1 MDTTLINTKVD
12 LPIWQG
18 LDTPLYVT
26 DIIQETHDVYT
37 FRFQGNPLCRFVYW
51 PGQFCTLV
59 LNINGKKVRRSYT
72 ISSPPSRPF
81 VLEITVK
88 RVPGGFVSNWL
99 ADNLKIGDRVDIAGP
114 KGKFCLMP
122 GKIPPKIL
130 LIAAGSGITPIM
142 SMVRWLCDIS
152 ANVDIRFFYSARS
165 PYDIIFRNEIELLTS
180 RYKMFEPVII
190 TSTRSGGGGWTGL
203 RGRINREML
212 EMVTPDIHE
221 RQIYMCGPPG
231 FMETAKKILTEPIL
245 GQPFKLSNLHIES
258 FSGIRTSTEAKAT
271 TSPKTA
277 AVSLAQPPQAE
288 ETPAVSLTVEFAGS
302 GKKVATDGK
311 TPLLDIAEEQDI
323 DLDYGCRSGSCGVC
337 KARLLKGNVD
347 METDEGLEPEEKDD
361 GYILTCVATPLTDC
375 TLDA

>member
-12 LPIWQG
+12 LPIWHG

-122 GKIPPKIL
+122 GKIPRKIL

-142 SMVRWLCDIS
+142 SMVRWLCDVS

-180 RYKMFEPVII
+180 RYKMFEPVVI
-190 TSTRSGGGGWTGL
+190 TSTRSAGGGWTGL

-231 FMETAKKILTEPIL
+231 LMETAKKILTEPIL
-245 GQPFKLSNLHIES
+245 EQPFKLSNLHIES

-288 ETPAVSLTVEFAGS
+288 ETPAVSLTKEFAGS
-302 GKKVATDGK
+302 GKKNATDGEM
-311 TPLLDIAEEQDI
+311 PLLGIAEEQGI
-323 DLDYGCRSGSCGVC
+323 KLDYGCRSGSWGVC
-337 KARLLKGNVD
+337 KTRLL
-347 METDEGLEPEEKDD
+347 
-361 GYILTCVATPLTDC
+361 
-375 TLDA
+375 

>member
-1 MDTTLINTKVD
+1 MDTTLIDTRVD

-18 LDTPLYVT
+18 LDTPLNVT

-59 LNINGKKVRRSYT
+59 LNINGKRVRRSYT
-72 ISSPPSRPF
+72 ISSTPSRPF

-88 RVPGGFVSNWL
+88 RVPGGLVSNWL
-99 ADNLKIGDRVDIAGP
+99 VDNLKIGDRVDIAGP

-142 SMVRWLCDIS
+142 SMVRWLCDVS
-152 ANVDIRFFYSARS
+152 ANVDIRFFNSART
-165 PYDIIFRNEIELLTS
+165 PGDIIFRNEIELLTS

-190 TSTRSGGGGWTGL
+190 TSTRGTSVGWTGL
-203 RGRINREML
+203 TGRINREML
-212 EMVTPDIHE
+212 EMVAPDTHE
-221 RQIYMCGPPG
+221 RHIYMCGPPG
-231 FMETAKKILTEPIL
+231 FMEAVKKILDDPIL

-258 FSGIRTSTEAKAT
+258 FSGVRTAVEEESTT
-271 TSPKTA
+271 PPKTTA
-277 AVSLAQPPQAE
+277 ASLAQPQQEE
-288 ETPAVSLTVEFAGS
+288 ETQAVSLTVEFAGS
-302 GKKVATDGK
+302 GKKITTDGK

-337 KARLLKGNVD
+337 KARLIKGKVD
-347 METDEGLEPEEKDD
+347 METDEGLEPEEKED

-375 TLDA
+375 ILDA